1 MMKHFF
7 VFTLGLLLMKG
18 SFAQDEP
25 VTERGFKKENVFVG
39 GNFGL
44 AFGNYTLINVSP
56 QVGYRFNKTLAAG
69 MGLNLLYVSSKET
82 AWSSANNAYYQYKQV
97 QGITGL
103 NLFGRIY
110 PVQNFMIQLQPELNY
125 RFGYIKYLDGRDPQK
140 TSLDAEIVPSL
151 LAGGGLVMP
160 GPAGAFMITVMYDL
174 MQNENSPYGSKPVVN
189 VGYNINL
196 GR

>member
-1 MMKHFF
+1 
-7 VFTLGLLLMKG
+7 
-18 SFAQDEP
+18 
-25 VTERGFKKENVFVG
+25 
-39 GNFGL
+39 
-44 AFGNYTLINVSP
+44 
-56 QVGYRFNKTLAAG
+56 

-125 RFGYIKYLDGRDPQK
+125 TFGYRKFLDGRDPQR
-140 TSLDAEIVPSL
+140 TSQDAEIVPSL

-160 GPAGAFMITVMYDL
+160 GPSGAFMITVMYDL
-174 MQNENSPYGSKPVVN
+174 MQSSRSPYGSKPVVN
-189 VGYNINL
+189 VGYNFNL